1 MFIMKIMKVLDKRI
15 GDTEYIKYR
24 VNIPKKIAEDSGF
37 LNKDIKIKLEKDR
50 IVIEEE

>member
-1 MFIMKIMKVLDKRI
+1 MKVLDKRI